1 MSSSLVPS
9 SNNSDPIEFK
19 REPKD
24 QSSNNEIDI
33 MEVING
39 LGSMLITNNLDPI
52 NNKEQLK
59 EFKSYVDIL
68 LENLRIKQNEIDLL
82 KKNDLKQRNYF
93 LEIINQKSDQI
104 NQLKIRLENYEKIR
118 MDANSEKG
126 NFNSLFKIS
135 RFYVNIF

>member
-1 MSSSLVPS
+1 MSSNLVPS

-82 KKNDLKQRNYF
+82 KKM
-93 LEIINQKSDQI
+93 I
-104 NQLKIRLENYEKIR
+104 
-118 MDANSEKG
+118 
-126 NFNSLFKIS
+126 
-135 RFYVNIF
+135 